1 MHTAS
6 VRRTI
11 LFILLAVLTAA
22 WPSSAAPAQR
32 NSSLS
37 AQADERTM
45 IPEIFDRL
53 WSFLRRAESK
63 DGCHI
68 DPLGR
73 CVPEQKPTHRKEGCN
88 IDPWGRC
95 VP

>member
-11 LFILLAVLTAA
+11 LFILLTFVAAA
-22 WPSSAAPAQR
+22 WPSSAAIAQR

-45 IPEIFDRL
+45 QEILDRL
-53 WSFLRRAESK
+53 WSFVRRAESK
-63 DGCHI
+63 DGCRI

>member
-22 WPSSAAPAQR
+22 WPSSAAMAHR
-32 NSSLS
+32 NSTLS
-37 AQADERTM
+37 VQTDEVT
-45 IPEIFDRL
+45 IPEILDRL
-53 WSFLRRAESK
+53 WSFFRRVENK

-68 DPLGR
+68 DPNGR
-73 CVPEQKPTHRKEGCN
+73 CATTQSPEPQRKDGCH

-95 VP
+95 MP